1 MVFRCTFDELVN
13 FGGIWHLSLS
23 TSIAWRVIY
32 SLNDER
38 KVLLVAKIDQR
49 GLVSR

>member
-1 MVFRCTFDELVN
+1 MVFRCTSDELMD

-23 TSIAWRVIY
+23 TSIAWRVID
-32 SLNDER
+32 SLNNER